1 MSSADDAQVFLNLA
15 HVEDENTLTFQIK
28 DTDVAYVNTLRRMI
42 LTGVETLAFNSKM
55 NETGATTDVLILANT
70 TPMTNEMLADRIGL
84 LPIFINQEVW
94 NPEGWNKDEFEFRL
108 SMENDTDHT
117 MPVKAE
123 HIEVFKKGRAD
134 EGYIKYAPGNKEF
147 FLADPITNDTCLLAV
162 LKAKQPNTAPQKIEF
177 VARASVGTGNQHIRW
192 CPVSQCSYSYTI
204 DTDEERQQQFFQ
216 RWLENNKKISLDSL
230 NDEAGKKEAMIR
242 EFQSMEVQRCYKVN
256 EKGEP
261 NSFDFVVESI
271 GTLPIFPIVERALLN
286 IEKKCTK
293 YSGELPN
300 DVRVVPADARMK
312 GFDFYFPN
320 EDHTLGNLFQAYME
334 ANQMETNE
342 ISYVGYKV
350 PHPLRAE
357 MVLRVGVDFPTD
369 KARDGKQTVARAAI
383 SRAAAGCALMFR
395 RWRED
400 WIQAKLRPIGTRNRE
415 SLRLNVGNAKA
426 LEEAA
431 ARVAPPKG
439 IAAPKGKR
447 VPQKSAFYGKL
458 QEKIAA
464 QRAGPTGP
472 QSPTYG
478 PGGNTPFYSA
488 ASPQYGPGGTTPVYG
503 ATTPQYG
510 PGGTTPFYSAASPQY
525 GPGGTTP
532 VYGSATPTYP
542 GGTPPYGATP
552 LNTSAASSKSRVL
565 PSGWIEVEAG
575 NQGSVYYASVDG
587 EVTQWTFPTV
597 AYVPPTRSPMYSPTS
612 PTGPAPNA
620 LPAGWKEGVDEYGRT
635 YWSALGNTVRE
646 YTRPT
651 RPPPTARNVQ
661 NFTNV

>member
-1 MSSADDAQVFLNLA
+1 MSSADTAQIFWNLA

-55 NETGATTDVLILANT
+55 NETGATTDVSILTNT

-84 LPIFINQEVW
+84 VPIFINQETW
-94 NPEGWNKDEFEFRL
+94 NPDAWNKDAFEFRL
-108 SMENDTDHT
+108 SMENDTDHS

-123 HIEVFKKGRAD
+123 HIEVFQKGSAD
-134 EGYIKYAPGNKEF
+134 EGYVKYGPGNKDF

-162 LKAKQPNTAPQKIEF
+162 LKARQPNTAPQKIEF

-204 DTDEERQQQFFQ
+204 DTDEGRQQQFFQ
-216 RWLENNKKISLDSL
+216 RWLENNKKLSLESL

-242 EFQSMEVQRCYKVN
+242 EFQSMEVQRCFKVN

-261 NSFDFVVESI
+261 NSFDFVIESI
-271 GTLPIFPIVERALLN
+271 GTLPIFPIVERALFN

-293 YSGELPN
+293 YSGELPH

-320 EDHTLGNLFQAYME
+320 EDHTLGNLLQSYME

-342 ISYVGYKV
+342 VSFVGYKV

-395 RWRED
+395 QWRED
-400 WIQAKLRPIGTRNRE
+400 WIQAKTRPIGTRNRE

-447 VPQKSAFYGKL
+447 TPQKSAFYGKL
-458 QEKIAA
+458 QEQVAA

-472 QSPTYG
+472 QSPA
-478 PGGNTPFYSA
+478 YSPN
-488 ASPQYGPGGTTPVYG
+488 SPVYGPGGTTPLYG
-503 ATTPQYG
+503 ATTPVYG
-510 PGGTTPFYSAASPQY
+510 QGSGTPLYGASTTPL
-525 GPGGTTP
+525 
-532 VYGSATPTYP
+532 
-542 GGTPPYGATP
+542 YGATSP
-552 LNTSAASSKSRVL
+552 
-565 PSGWIEVEAG
+565 
-575 NQGSVYYASVDG
+575 VYA
-587 EVTQWTFPTV
+587 
-597 AYVPPTRSPMYSPTS
+597 PTS
-612 PTGPAPNA
+612 PSPNA
-620 LPAGWKEGVDEYGRT
+620 LPAGWTEGVDEYGRT
-635 YWSALGNTVRE
+635 YWGALNNTIKE

-651 RPPPTARNVQ
+651 KPAPTGASPQNFRNV
-661 NFTNV
+661 